1 MKLNIKQTE
10 ALDFLEDDKTEE
22 VLFGGAAGPGKSS
35 LGCYWQIKR
44 RLKYPG
50 TRGFIGRAKFNTL
63 LETTLKTF
71 FEIAE
76 KQGLKRGNHFDLTGS
91 WDKENK
97 NCIIFKNG
105 SLIFLRDLF
114 QYPSDPEFDELGSL
128 EITDAFID
136 ECSQVVRKA
145 KGILKIRIRYDLDKW
160 ALIPK
165 ILFATNPTK
174 GWAYSEFYRAAK
186 DNSLPDN
193 RKFVQAFAWD
203 NPDYP
208 QSSLESL
215 RSMPDGPE
223 KQRLYFGNWEFSDDP
238 TVLCDHDAIMDM
250 FTNHI
255 EPTGEKTLSADLA
268 MQGRDRFIAAPWDGL
283 VADLTKGV
291 DKKKSTGKEI
301 ENDLKRIMLVE
312 GIGHSKTVVD
322 SDGMGA
328 YLESYLIGINEFHG
342 GSKAIN
348 KIEFANLKSEC
359 GYKLAEFT
367 NKRKIKIICSE
378 EQKDSIIQEMGVL
391 KAKSVDTDEIRKRI
405 IGKEEMKE
413 QLGHS
418 PDYLDW
424 LIMNMIFHVQPQ
436 FEVSGA

>member
-1 MKLNIKQTE
+1 VKLNLKQTI
-10 ALDFLEDDKTEE
+10 ALDFLEDDSTEE
-22 VLFGGAAGPGKSS
+22 VLFGGAAGPGKSA

-63 LETTLKTF
+63 LETTVKTF
-71 FEIAE
+71 FETAE
-76 KQGLKRGNHFDLTGS
+76 RQGLKRGKHYELTGS

-97 NCIIFKNG
+97 NCILFDNG

-114 QYPSDPEFDELGSL
+114 LYPSDEEFDELGSL

-136 ECSQVVRKA
+136 ECSQVVKKA
-145 KGILKIRIRYDLDKW
+145 KDILKIRIRYKLEELQ
-160 ALIPK
+160 LIPK

-174 GWAYSEFYRAAK
+174 NWAYIQFYRANK
-186 DNSLPDN
+186 DNTLPDY

-208 QSSLESL
+208 KSSLESL
-215 RSMPDGPE
+215 KNMPDGPE

-238 TVLCDHDAIMDM
+238 TILCEYDAIVDM
-250 FTNHI
+250 FTNHV
-255 EPTGEKTLSADLA
+255 EPTGKKTISADLA
-268 MQGRDRFIAAPWDGL
+268 MQGRDRFIAAPWEGL
-283 VADLTKGV
+283 VCDLTKGI

-301 ENDLKRIMLVE
+301 EEDLKKLMLNNQ
-312 GIGHSKTVVD
+312 IGHSETVVD

-328 YLESYLIGINEFHG
+328 YLESYLKGIKEFHG
-342 GSKAIN
+342 GATAIN

-359 GYKLAEFT
+359 GYKLAEFA
-367 NKRKIKIICSE
+367 NKRKVRIICTD
-378 EQKDSIIQEMGVL
+378 EQKERIIEEMGVL
-391 KAKSVDTDEIRKRI
+391 KARSVDTDETRKRI
-405 IGKEEMKE
+405 ISKELMKE

-418 PDYLDW
+418 PDYLDF
-424 LIMNMIFHVQPQ
+424 LIMNMIFYVKHQ
-436 FEVSGA
+436 FVVSVA